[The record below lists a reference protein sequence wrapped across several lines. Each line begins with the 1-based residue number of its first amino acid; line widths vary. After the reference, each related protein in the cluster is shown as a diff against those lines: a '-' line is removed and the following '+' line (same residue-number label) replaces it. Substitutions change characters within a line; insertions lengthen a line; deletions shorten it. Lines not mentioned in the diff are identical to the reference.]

1 MQDKKLEFQKQ
12 LEDYLEEQK
21 VYDIFQDMM
30 KNLIQHRPKDPLNFL
45 VKKLTT
51 PESNQYFQFTWV

>member
-1 MQDKKLEFQKQ
+1 MMQDKKLDFQKQ

-30 KNLIQHRPKDPLNFL
+30 KNLI
-45 VKKLTT
+45 
-51 PESNQYFQFTWV
+51 

>member
-1 MQDKKLEFQKQ
+1 MMQDKKLEFQKQ

-51 PESNQYFQFTWV
+51 PESNE

>member
-1 MQDKKLEFQKQ
+1 
-12 LEDYLEEQK
+12 
-21 VYDIFQDMM
+21 MM

-51 PESNQYFQFTWV
+51 PESTWFTDF

>member
-1 MQDKKLEFQKQ
+1 MMQDKKLDFQRQ

-30 KNLIQHRPKDPLNFL
+30 KTLIQHRPKDPLNFL
-45 VKKLTT
+45 VKQLTT
-51 PESNQYFQFTWV
+51 PESKHSPH